1 MDSQTGAVLAEG
13 SYILGSSNKL
23 GDGYDAVNTHIK
35 DTGFEVIPEYSN
47 RNVIAYKKTE
57 DPTHIHISHKGTSV
71 KSKSGV
77 KDLYSDMLIALGLG
91 GFSNQAKKRKNKTEL
106 ILKELE
112 PKTFTMS
119 SHSLGNYTQNY
130 SIAKSKKV
138 RDFLNI
144 AHGYNGASTPLFNN
158 DLEVSNKARKELS
171 NRVIHHRT
179 RGDIVSKGMKTSLP
193 FGKLIEYKLRPTEHE
208 RTHKEIYNNVMNKAD
223 LKTKEEL
230 KKMNFTEKALYSH
243 HLHHFSNRVLDPV
256 KSFKKRKNAKK

>member
-138 RDFLNI
+138 RDNLNI

-193 FGKLIEYKLRPTEHE
+193 FGKLIEYKLRPT
-208 RTHKEIYNNVMNKAD
+208 
-223 LKTKEEL
+223 
-230 KKMNFTEKALYSH
+230 
-243 HLHHFSNRVLDPV
+243 DPNL
-256 KSFKKRKNAKK
+256 SLIHI

>member
-23 GDGYDAVNTHIK
+23 GEGYEAVNNHIK
-35 DTGFEVIPEYSN
+35 DTGFEVIPNYSN
-47 RNVIAYKKTE
+47 RNVITYRKID
-57 DPTHIHISHKGTSV
+57 DPTHIHVSHKGTSV
-71 KSKSGV
+71 KSKSAV
-77 KDLYSDMLIALGLG
+77 KDFYSDMLIALGLG

-106 ILKELE
+106 VIKELE

-119 SHSLGNYTQNY
+119 SHSLGAYTQNY
-130 SIAKSKKV
+130 SIAKSKNV
-138 RDFLNI
+138 RDNLNI
-144 AHGYNGASTPLFNN
+144 AHGYNGGSSPLFNN
-158 DLEVSNKARKELS
+158 DLEVSNKAKKELS

-179 RGDIVSKGMKTSLP
+179 INDIVSKGQKTSLP

-208 RTHKEIYNNVMNKAD
+208 RTHKEIYNNLMDKVD

-230 KKMNFTEKALYSH
+230 KKMNFTDKALYSH
-243 HLHHFSNRVLDPV
+243 HLYHFSNRVLDPV